1 MEYLKKLLGINV
13 VYKNMELPLFPNYI
27 HARYEMKGVVLDSCE
42 VVFLYPKCELEQ
54 ITALKK
60 QIEAIE
66 KTIHLPVVLILKNIQ
81 SRMKENLIRNK
92 IPFVVEKK
100 QIYLPFMGCYLQER
114 YDAEMKIKEKILPSS
129 QMLFLYFLY
138 KGAHPLSTSI
148 VAKELH
154 LTPTSISR
162 ASKQLE
168 EMGIIHSKKEGA
180 SKILFSDISAKE
192 LFEENEKFLLDP
204 VKRTVFISKSEV
216 KNELLKSGYEAL
228 SFYSMISPPDLK
240 YYATSEISRWEALST
255 NHLYDQDG
263 QAALQLYR
271 YDPRILS
278 KNRYVDVLSLYLSL
292 REDMDERIEEAR
304 EEMLN
309 ALWEKICE

>member
-1 MEYLKKLLGINV
+1 M
-13 VYKNMELPLFPNYI
+13 
-27 HARYEMKGVVLDSCE
+27 
-42 VVFLYPKCELEQ
+42 
-54 ITALKK
+54 
-60 QIEAIE
+60 
-66 KTIHLPVVLILKNIQ
+66 
-81 SRMKENLIRNK
+81 
-92 IPFVVEKK
+92 
-100 QIYLPFMGCYLQER
+100 
-114 YDAEMKIKEKILPSS
+114 
-129 QMLFLYFLY
+129 
-138 KGAHPLSTSI
+138 
-148 VAKELH
+148 
-154 LTPTSISR
+154 
-162 ASKQLE
+162 
-168 EMGIIHSKKEGA
+168 
-180 SKILFSDISAKE
+180 
-192 LFEENEKFLLDP
+192 
-204 VKRTVFISKSEV
+204 FISKSEV